1 MRARKV
7 CVELSSAERRLVR
20 DALLALRTRALA
32 AGIPTEDIDA
42 MLVRVMKRINS
53 KRRRETG
60 GVVLC
65 GYHTKKN
72 HLKTTVYV
80 SFN

>member
-42 MLVRVMKRINS
+42 MLVRVMK
-53 KRRRETG
+53 
-60 GVVLC
+60 
-65 GYHTKKN
+65 
-72 HLKTTVYV
+72 
-80 SFN
+80 

>member
-32 AGIPTEDIDA
+32 AGIPTEDVDK
-42 MLVRVMKRINS
+42 MLVRVMR
-53 KRRRETG
+53 
-60 GVVLC
+60 
-65 GYHTKKN
+65 
-72 HLKTTVYV
+72 
-80 SFN
+80 